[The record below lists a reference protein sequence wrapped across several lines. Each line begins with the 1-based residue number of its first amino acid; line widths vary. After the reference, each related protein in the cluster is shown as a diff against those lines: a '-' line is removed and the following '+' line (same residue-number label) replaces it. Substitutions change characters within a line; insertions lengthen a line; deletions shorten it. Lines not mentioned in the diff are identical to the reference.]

1 MNGRA
6 ASEGFMLQKYGTRH
20 FRVCRM
26 RSLRIFVAPTT
37 IPVTTV
43 SSMCMFR
50 NSRFLPLLFVAIA
63 AQVSTAQQPRVYIA
77 PDDHTD
83 YFWTADD
90 TQYRDGFIRTLDYYL
105 RLSDSTE
112 NSAPALHSR
121 WNCDGWMWLWEY
133 KENKSTAEYARLLG
147 RIRSGHISV
156 PLNALVSCYGGMPA
170 EAVLR
175 GMYWPGTVEREH
187 GLRFRLAVAMENQT
201 LPLGLASLW
210 AGAGAEFSWRGICGC
225 ATRVPEAGDREHEIY
240 WYTGLDG
247 RRVLMKW
254 QSMPFGNANIGGYA
268 EARDPAAAVDV
279 GMAMCNTPQY
289 PYSVAGLFGAGWDD
303 YTTMTNS
310 FVRAA
315 RAARSA
321 GRDVVV
327 SNEEDFFE
335 DFRTAYGQTLP
346 VERRSYGNEWELLSA
361 SMPETSARVRRAAE
375 KLRAAESMSVMI
387 LPYSQPAAMLAA
399 AREKAWRGY
408 GLYWEHDWTAD
419 GRFSRQVRADWQR
432 RIADDI
438 DSYSETLFDSAA
450 TALARLITA
459 APGKQRF
466 FVWNPLG
473 WPRTEAADVA
483 YAGAGPVHV
492 VDAETGVEVPSQI
505 LDIGGTSYLRIEA
518 RAVPA
523 FGYRVYEIRAGQG
536 ASFPS
541 AARFTNNVFENDHVR
556 LLLEDRGAI
565 RSLADLDNGG
575 REYVE
580 QGAAANELGPASGS
594 LTLESSGPVS
604 ATMLAVV
611 SSPVP
616 RRTRITLYRAS
627 SRVDIH
633 TVLEQGIDKVETW
646 RFPFDIADPI
656 IRHEEIG
663 AVLRVAYEPA
673 GHYARKNARTD
684 WLTLNHFVDV
694 AGSDAGITLSNADCA
709 FMRVGGSTASALDT
723 ASADIRVLAGGQVD
737 GTHLGIPTQDLDD
750 AITQRFSLLPH
761 RRQSI
766 DSAMCFA
773 LAHQNPLV
781 ARRLEDGRTLP
792 AYRDSLFETSP
803 ALPFVWSVK
812 PAEDEGPGEV
822 ALRVWNY
829 SSSTVP
835 LNLRTTRPMLSR
847 IVRSTHIETPTDT
860 LPARDLVQ
868 DTLPAGRMQT
878 YVYRTGNSGTGL
890 EADTPAQP
898 FDAWLAPSPSRDGG
912 MLHMVLRREAEV
924 FVTVFDALGR
934 RVARVECGQQP
945 PGLRRVHWN
954 TVRLAPGVYTL
965 RIDAGAATRVVRAML
980 LH

>member
-1 MNGRA
+1 MY
-6 ASEGFMLQKYGTRH
+6 M
-20 FRVCRM
+20 V
-26 RSLRIFVAPTT
+26 RI
-37 IPVTTV
+37 
-43 SSMCMFR
+43 
-50 NSRFLPLLFVAIA
+50 SRLLPLLSAVVAV
-63 AQVSTAQQPRVYIA
+63 QVSTAQQPRVYIA

-105 RLSDSTE
+105 RLADSTE
-112 NSAPALHSR
+112 SSEAALHSR

-247 RRVLMKW
+247 RRILMKW
-254 QSMPFGNANIGGYA
+254 QSMPFGNANVGGYA

-310 FVRAA
+310 FIRAA
-315 RAARSA
+315 HTARSS

-335 DFRTAYGQTLP
+335 NFRAVYGPSLP
-346 VERRSYGNEWELLSA
+346 EVRRSYGNEWELLSA

-375 KLRAAESMSVMI
+375 KLRAAESMAVMV
-387 LPYSQPAAMLAA
+387 LPHAQPTAALAV
-399 AREKAWRGY
+399 AREKALRGY

-438 DSYSETLFDSAA
+438 AAYSESLHDSAA
-450 TALARLITA
+450 AALARLITA
-459 APGKQRF
+459 APGTQRF
-466 FVWNPLG
+466 FVWNSLG

-483 YAGAGPVHV
+483 FAGAGPVHV
-492 VDAETGVEVPSQI
+492 VDVETAVEVPSQI
-505 LDIGGTSYLRIEA
+505 LDIGGASYLRIEA

-523 FGYRVYEIRAGQG
+523 FGYRVYEIRSGQG
-536 ASFPS
+536 LSFPS
-541 AARFTNNVFENDHVR
+541 VARFTDHVFENDHVR

-565 RSLADLDNGG
+565 RSLADLGNGG

-580 QGAAANELGPASGS
+580 QGAAANDLGPASGR
-594 LTLESSGPVS
+594 LTLENSGPVS
-604 ATMLAVV
+604 ATVLAVV

-663 AVLRVAYEPA
+663 AVLRAAYEPT

-723 ASADIRVLAGGQVD
+723 VSADIRVLAGGQVD

-766 DSAMCFA
+766 DSAMRFA

-781 ARRLEDGRTLP
+781 VRRLENGRTLP

-829 SSSTVP
+829 SSSTMP
-835 LNLRTTRPMLSR
+835 LNLRSTRSMLSR
-847 IVRSTHIETPTDT
+847 IARSTHIETPTDT
-860 LPARDLVQ
+860 LPERDVLQ

-878 YVYRTGNSGTGL
+878 YLYKTGGGGTGL
-890 EADTPAQP
+890 EGDAPVQA

-912 MLHMVLRREAEV
+912 LLHIALRHEAEV

-934 RVARVECGQQP
+934 RVSRMHCGVQR
-945 PGLRRVHWN
+945 PGTHQVRWN
-954 TVRLAPGVYTL
+954 TVRVAPGVYTL
-965 RIDAGAATRVVRAML
+965 RIDAGTSTRVVRAL
-980 LH
+980 LLR